1 MGGYPPRTFVN
12 SHLKLSWSAPFFFT
26 APNALNCNS
35 KQTCLTHKP
44 KRVIADKMSATAIA
58 TVAAEEKYE
67 DMSAT
72 DILKQMKEMMKVL
85 EKKTKTAETR
95 LSKLEAKEEKRAAS
109 KPEKGVLPKKLDAT
123 HSWVNFVHAHM
134 IEHGWE
140 GFIHKERCGKGMAEI
155 AMPESESVL
164 SVGADGAPVS
174 VRVFKGVE
182 PYSQPNLS
190 HAMNVSA
197 KYKTEKP
204 ELYAEWQASYV
215 APAAEEPA
223 ATAAVAAKPAPVA
236 MTLAEKLAM
245 KEKAAA
251 EKKAAA
257 DAKKA
262 ERAAKKAEKEAEA
275 AAAKAVRAA
284 AKPSKGPKAAVL
296 RALVPAAAKPAL
308 LAAVS
313 KPATPV
319 AAVSKPASPVAVKP
333 IWVPLA
339 DDTDVAKWVVNG
351 VTYLRNNSNYLY
363 ECIDGDFGEPVGQ
376 YHPEDDTI
384 DTSVGPQYEDE
395 E

>member
-1 MGGYPPRTFVN
+1 
-12 SHLKLSWSAPFFFT
+12 
-26 APNALNCNS
+26 
-35 KQTCLTHKP
+35 
-44 KRVIADKMSATAIA
+44 MSATAIA
-58 TVAAEEKYE
+58 TVAATAAAAEEKYE

-164 SVGADGAPVS
+164 SVGADGAPMS

-190 HAMNVSA
+190 HAMTVSA

-204 ELYAEWQASYV
+204 EVYAEWQALYV

-236 MTLAEKLAM
+236 MTLAEKLAA
-245 KEKAAA
+245 KKKAAA

-313 KPATPV
+313 KPALL
-319 AAVSKPASPVAVKP
+319 AVSKPASPVAVKP

-339 DDTDVAKWVVNG
+339 DDTDVAEWVVNG
-351 VTYLRNNSNYLY
+351 VTYLRNNGNFLF
-363 ECIDGDFGEPVGQ
+363 ECIDGDVGEPVGQ

-384 DTSVGPQYEDE
+384 DTSVKPQYEDE
-395 E
+395 DEEDAE

>member
-1 MGGYPPRTFVN
+1 
-12 SHLKLSWSAPFFFT
+12 
-26 APNALNCNS
+26 
-35 KQTCLTHKP
+35 
-44 KRVIADKMSATAIA
+44 MSATAIA
-58 TVAAEEKYE
+58 TVAATVSAAAAVEKYE

-140 GFIHKERCGKGMAEI
+140 GFVHKERCGKGMAEI

-164 SVGADGAPVS
+164 VVGADGAPMS

-190 HAMNVSA
+190 HAMTVSA

-204 ELYAEWQASYV
+204 EVYAEWQASYV
-215 APAAEEPA
+215 APAAEEAAVA
-223 ATAAVAAKPAPVA
+223 ATAAVAVAAKPAPVA

-262 ERAAKKAEKEAEA
+262 ERAAKKAEKEADA

-296 RALVPAAAKPAL
+296 HALVPAAAKPAL

-339 DDTDVAKWVVNG
+339 DDTAVAKWVVNG
-351 VTYLRNNSNYLY
+351 VTYLRNNYNYLY
-363 ECIDGDFGEPVGQ
+363 ECIEGDVCEPVGQ

-384 DTSVGPQYEDE
+384 DTSVKPIYEDE
-395 E
+395 EDEE